1 MANPF
6 EEIGR
11 RLTAL
16 ESALRQ
22 LVRVGFVVEQIPAE
36 GKVRVEFRDADMI
49 ETFKFGVL
57 TPQTRCNK
65 DWWLPDL
72 GEQVLCLC
80 LPYGLERGFIVGSFF
95 SQADP
100 PPLTDPDKRHLRFL
114 DGGWLEY
121 DRATGEAQVHAPRTI
136 RLAAGE
142 AVIIDAPIL
151 KCPIPAPN
159 LGQPELRPVEPS
171 PIPAPEEWPHD

>member
-1 MANPF
+1 MASPF

-22 LVRVGFVVEQIPAE
+22 LVRVGFVVEQIPEE

-49 ETFKFGVL
+49 ETFKFSVL
-57 TPQTRCNK
+57 VPQTRCNK

-72 GEQVLCLC
+72 GEQVLCIC
-80 LPYGLERGFIVGSFF
+80 LPYGLERGFILGSFYNV
-95 SQADP
+95 QDVP
-100 PPLTDPDKRHLRFL
+100 PVTDPEKRRVHFL
-114 DGGWLEY
+114 DGAWFEY
-121 DRATGEAQVHAPRTI
+121 DRATGEAQVHVVKSL

-142 AVIIDAPIL
+142 EVIIDAP
-151 KCPIPAPN
+151 KFKTPVPIPNVGEPQ
-159 LGQPELRPVEPS
+159 LEPVIPSDIPE
-171 PIPAPEEWPHD
+171 PEEWPYD